1 MTPFF
6 SLDAIAPS
14 QRVVTFGVG
23 PRAWHR
29 AVDDQPAD
37 AIKRLLAER
46 PQAKGLAVG
55 GMPTGSPGMEVPG
68 TPPDTYD
75 VILFSSDSQRVFAR
89 YRGAQ
94 VI

>member
-1 MTPFF
+1 MRSSVCSPN
-6 SLDAIAPS
+6 DRK
-14 QRVVTFGVG
+14 Q
-23 PRAWHR
+23 
-29 AVDDQPAD
+29 
-37 AIKRLLAER
+37 KE
-46 PQAKGLAVG
+46 LAVG